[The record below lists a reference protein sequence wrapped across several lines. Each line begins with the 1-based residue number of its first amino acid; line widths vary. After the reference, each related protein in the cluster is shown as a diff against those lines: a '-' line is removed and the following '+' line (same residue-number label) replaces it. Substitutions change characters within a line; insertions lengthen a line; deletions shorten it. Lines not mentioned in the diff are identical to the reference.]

1 MTGLSEIDRLAW
13 EANNL
18 AGTNKPIYLKTFCSI
33 AWLGVL
39 VPWAFLY
46 IHFYS
51 SWQQSKAILY
61 LSLKRWHRTVLLRPV
76 VVKKIEGHRNRTR
89 DLVVT
94 CHPCQQPTLNPIA
107 YPPLKQ
113 FLSKDLSK
121 KIASLG
127 LEPRAEGW
135 SGWIEPVC
143 RDLPRMR
150 LETLQPDFPRWRYLS
165 PGKVPLVPMLH
176 SLLSLLRWVLLPESR
191 SMSSIASMEAI
202 GALPLRSNKILLKIW
217 SQRQA
222 GL

>member
-1 MTGLSEIDRLAW
+1 MIRCSGSLSILIYSFLFVLA
-13 EANNL
+13 AI
-18 AGTNKPIYLKTFCSI
+18 KS
-33 AWLGVL
+33 
-39 VPWAFLY
+39 
-46 IHFYS
+46 YS
-51 SWQQSKAILY
+51 
-61 LSLKRWHRTVLLRPV
+61 LSLVETLTPNSFITAGCREKDWGSQKSNPGPRGDLPSVPTTNIKPHRVSTTQTVSFKRFI
-76 VVKKIEGHRNRTR
+76 K
-89 DLVVT
+89 
-94 CHPCQQPTLNPIA
+94 
-107 YPPLKQ
+107 
-113 FLSKDLSK
+113 K

-202 GALPLRSNKILLKIW
+202 GALPLRSNKLL
-217 SQRQA
+217 
-222 GL
+222 L